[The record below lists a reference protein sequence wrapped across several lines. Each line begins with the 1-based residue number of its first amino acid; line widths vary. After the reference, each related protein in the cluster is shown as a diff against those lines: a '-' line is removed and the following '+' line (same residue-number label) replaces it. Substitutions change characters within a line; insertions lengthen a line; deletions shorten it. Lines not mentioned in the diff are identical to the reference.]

1 MSKLG
6 FFSFLFLELWSRVN
20 SNHTNW
26 DLLCLRTNTQSP
38 YVISGFLLGLLGH
51 CFFVCV
57 FLFFFLFCSLLY
69 PGHVDFRGFRWLL
82 YSQFLFGLIPHLLG
96 LHSYEYLSTLMSS
109 LDRAAVSVI
118 PTLSLLFF
126 LLFLSS
132 CFFEPLFSHCLA
144 WLCFHLALATVWLL
158 LAYKPSMLHLH
169 VVMHIYAV
177 VIK

>member
-57 FLFFFLFCSLLY
+57 FLFSFFFFALFSTLAMSLSGASADCFIPSFFLGSSHTCLAYTATSISLHWCHHWTVLQ
-69 PGHVDFRGFRWLL
+69 FLL
-82 YSQFLFGLIPHLLG
+82 YSHPFTP
-96 LHSYEYLSTLMSS
+96 
-109 LDRAAVSVI
+109 
-118 PTLSLLFF
+118 
-126 LLFLSS
+126 FLSS
-132 CFFEPLFSHCLA
+132 FSFLSFFWATVFTLSSLALFSPCISNSLIVACL
-144 WLCFHLALATVWLL
+144 
-158 LAYKPSMLHLH
+158 
-169 VVMHIYAV
+169 
-177 VIK
+177 

>member
-6 FFSFLFLELWSRVN
+6 FFSFLFLELCPRVN

-38 YVISGFLLGLLGH
+38 HVISGFLLGFLGH

-57 FLFFFLFCSLLY
+57 FLFSFPLLSSL
-69 PGHVDFRGFRWLL
+69 PGHVAFRGFRWLL

-118 PTLSLLFF
+118 FPPFHSFSVFF
-126 LLFLSS
+126 FFPLVFLSH
-132 CFFEPLFSHCLA
+132 CCLALFSPCISNSLIVACL
-144 WLCFHLALATVWLL
+144 
-158 LAYKPSMLHLH
+158 
-169 VVMHIYAV
+169 
-177 VIK
+177 

>member
-20 SNHTNW
+20 SNHTNR

-38 YVISGFLLGLLGH
+38 HVISGFLLGLLGH

-57 FLFFFLFCSLLY
+57 FLFYFILLSSLHWPCRFQGLPLIALFPVS
-69 PGHVDFRGFRWLL
+69 
-82 YSQFLFGLIPHLLG
+82 FGLIPHLLG

-118 PTLSLLFF
+118 FPPFHSFSFF
-126 LLFLSS
+126 FFFPLVFLS
-132 CFFEPLFSHCLA
+132 H
-144 WLCFHLALATVWLL
+144 CFHIV
-158 LAYKPSMLHLH
+158 
-169 VVMHIYAV
+169 
-177 VIK
+177 